1 MLKKLSPS
9 INPQSLAF
17 LSLVIFGCFILFQ
30 LRMFLDVFLGSIIFY
45 VLGKPLVEFFNTK
58 LNIKKSLAA
67 VIVILISFIIV
78 LVPIYFLGTLFYN
91 KLATF
96 IDRETLEKTIDFVN
110 QNFKK
115 LSGIELVTDDNI
127 KKIQVEATGFATG
140 FVSETLVVLGNL
152 GIMYFILFYL
162 LSNTG
167 NIENL
172 VSSFLP
178 FNSDN
183 LSLLGKELEIQV
195 YSNALGSPVLA
206 TLQGIV
212 ASIGFYFFEL
222 PDPIFWGMIAGVFSI
237 IPFIGSAL
245 IWAPAGL
252 YLFMENYVWQGFAIV
267 IYGVLIIST
276 IDNIFRFVF
285 QSKIADVHPLI
296 TILGVI
302 FGLKF
307 FGVSGL
313 IFGPLTLSY
322 FLILLKIYR
331 EKFNDAERV

>member
-1 MLKKLSPS
+1 
-9 INPQSLAF
+9 
-17 LSLVIFGCFILFQ
+17 
-30 LRMFLDVFLGSIIFY
+30 MFLDVFLGSIIFY

-183 LSLLGKELEIQV
+183 LSLLGKELETQV

-212 ASIGFYFFEL
+212 ASIGFYFFDL

>member
-67 VIVILISFIIV
+67 VIVIFISFIIV

-96 IDRETLEKTIDFVN
+96 IDRETLEKTIDFIN

-183 LSLLGKELEIQV
+183 LSLLGKELETQV

-212 ASIGFYFFEL
+212 ASIGFYFFDL

-252 YLFMENYVWQGFAIV
+252 YLFMENNVWQGFAIV

>member
-183 LSLLGKELEIQV
+183 LSLLGKELETQV

-212 ASIGFYFFEL
+212 ASIGFYFFDL

>member
-1 MLKKLSPS
+1 
-9 INPQSLAF
+9 
-17 LSLVIFGCFILFQ
+17 
-30 LRMFLDVFLGSIIFY
+30 MFLDVFLGSIIFY

-58 LNIKKSLAA
+58 LKIKKSLAA

-96 IDRETLEKTIDFVN
+96 IDRETLEKTIDFIN

-183 LSLLGKELEIQV
+183 LSLLGKELETQV

-212 ASIGFYFFEL
+212 ASIGFYFFDL

>member
-96 IDRETLEKTIDFVN
+96 IDRETLEKTIDFIN

-183 LSLLGKELEIQV
+183 LSLLGKELETQV

-212 ASIGFYFFEL
+212 ASIGFYFFDL

>member
-1 MLKKLSPS
+1 
-9 INPQSLAF
+9 
-17 LSLVIFGCFILFQ
+17 
-30 LRMFLDVFLGSIIFY
+30 MFLDVFLGSIIFY

-96 IDRETLEKTIDFVN
+96 IDRETLEKTIDFIN

-183 LSLLGKELEIQV
+183 LSLLGKELETQV

-212 ASIGFYFFEL
+212 ASIGFYFFDL

>member
-183 LSLLGKELEIQV
+183 LSLLGKELETQV
-195 YSNALGSPVLA
+195 YSNAMGSPVLA

-212 ASIGFYFFEL
+212 ASIGFYFFDL

>member
-17 LSLVIFGCFILFQ
+17 FSLVIFGCFILFQ
-30 LRMFLDVFLGSIIFY
+30 LRMFLDVFFGAIIFY
-45 VLGKPLVEFFNTK
+45 VLGKPLVEFFNSK
-58 LNIKKSLAA
+58 FNIKKSLAA

-96 IDRETLEKTIDFVN
+96 IDRETLEKTIDFIN

-127 KKIQVEATGFATG
+127 KKIQAEATGFATG
-140 FVSETLVVLGNL
+140 FVSETLVVIGNL
-152 GIMYFILFYL
+152 GIMYFILYYL

-172 VSSFLP
+172 LSTFLP

-183 LSLLGKELEIQV
+183 LSLLGKELETQV

-206 TLQGIV
+206 TLQGVV
-212 ASIGFYFFEL
+212 ASIGFYFFDL

-252 YLFMENYVWQGFAIV
+252 YLFMENNIWQGFAVV

-307 FGVSGL
+307 FGASGL

-331 EKFNDAERV
+331 EKFNETERG